1 MASAY
6 YLWLKPSDD
15 AGNRLSRAI
24 HELAHEHRAPVFEP
38 HITVV
43 GELAGTESQHRVR
56 CEQLAQ
62 DLQPVPIVLGPAGHD
77 DDYFRCVFLAVD
89 QTHPVVDARMRASV
103 LFDRRATPYFP
114 HLSLLYGTYPESQRI
129 EIIRQLS
136 PELFDDFEATALS
149 LIRADSRN
157 PRDWHELGSYPLQ
170 A

>member
-6 YLWLKPSDD
+6 YLWLKPSHD
-15 AGNRLSRAI
+15 ANTRLSRAI
-24 HELAHEHRAPVFEP
+24 RELAQEHQAPVFEP
-38 HITVV
+38 HITVL
-43 GELAGTESQHRVR
+43 GELPGSESQHRVR

-62 DLQPVPIVLGPAGHD
+62 DLQPVPILLGPAGHN

-89 QTHPVVDARMRASV
+89 QTHQVIDTRMRASV
-103 LFDRRATPYFP
+103 LFDKPATPYFP

-129 EIIRQLS
+129 DIIRQLS
-136 PELFDDFEATALS
+136 RELLDDFEATALS

-170 A
+170 S